1 MPQRKPPLHV
11 ARLLAWADDHLEQT
25 GKYPHAESG
34 PVLAAPAED
43 WGAINQALLGGLR
56 GLPGG
61 DSVARL
67 LQRERGRPHRLDQPQ
82 LTEDAILAWA
92 QAHHARTGSWPN
104 QCAGAV
110 EGAPGET
117 WGNIEQSLRRG
128 RRGLPGGDS
137 LARLLARRLGVR
149 RQPARARRPE
159 LTAEQVLAWAELYY
173 REMGAWPSV
182 NSPAEGLPAGERWK
196 SIDRAL
202 REGSRGLPGGSS
214 LARLLADYRQAR
226 ERRPVTWAADRYPA

>member
-1 MPQRKPPLHV
+1 MPRRKLPLRV
-11 ARLLAWADDHLEQT
+11 ARILAWADHHLERT

-34 PVLAAPAED
+34 PVLAEPAED
-43 WGAINQALLGGLR
+43 WGAINQALLAGLR
-56 GLPGG
+56 GLPGK
-61 DSVARL
+61 DSLARL
-67 LQRERGRPHRLDQPQ
+67 LQRERGRRHRLDQPR

-128 RRGLPGGDS
+128 QRGLSGGDS
-137 LARLLARRLGVR
+137 LARLLGRRLGVR

-159 LTAEQVLAWAELYY
+159 LTVGQILAWAELHY
-173 REMGAWPSV
+173 REMDAWPSV
-182 NSPAEGLPAGERWK
+182 NSLPDGLPAGERWK

-202 REGSRGLPGGSS
+202 RQGSRGLPGGSS
-214 LARLLADYRQAR
+214 LARLLADHRTAR
-226 ERRPVTWAADRYPA
+226 EMRPVTWAADRHPA

>member
-67 LQRERGRPHRLDQPQ
+67 LQRERGRPHRLDQAR
-82 LTEDAILAWA
+82 LTEAIRAW
-92 QAHHARTGSWPN
+92 
-104 QCAGAV
+104 C
-110 EGAPGET
+110 
-117 WGNIEQSLRRG
+117 LRPRPDV
-128 RRGLPGGDS
+128 LV
-137 LARLLARRLGVR
+137 A
-149 RQPARARRPE
+149 QPARRR
-159 LTAEQVLAWAELYY
+159 
-173 REMGAWPSV
+173 
-182 NSPAEGLPAGERWK
+182 
-196 SIDRAL
+196 
-202 REGSRGLPGGSS
+202 
-214 LARLLADYRQAR
+214 
-226 ERRPVTWAADRYPA
+226 